1 MIDYDIF
8 IIEDGQPEELIHEL
22 FQLYYR
28 LPENTL
34 CWESECNE
42 ELERLADIT
51 GDDDEFFNSKYEE
64 AEYDFLLYLTRDMFE
79 KGMLSM
85 GNYVIAVEKQEGI
98 YTNIIAIAGFMPE
111 GERMYISD
119 IEVNKQFIGKG
130 FCTKL
135 LRRLLEHIFQTHREA
150 FLAND
155 GGEAGRHCYA
165 AMSKYGIH
173 TVEESP
179 EEFHYYSE

>member
-8 IIEDGQPEELIHEL
+8 IIEDGRPEELVHEL
-22 FQLYYR
+22 YQVYHR

-34 CWESECNE
+34 CWENECNE
-42 ELERLADIT
+42 ELDRLAEIT
-51 GDDDEFFNSKYEE
+51 GEDEFVNSKYEE
-64 AEYDFLLYLTRDMFE
+64 AEYDFLLYLNRDMFE
-79 KGMLSM
+79 KGILNM
-85 GNYVIAVEKQEGI
+85 GNYVIAVEKQGAI
-98 YTNIIAIAGFMPE
+98 YTNIIAIAGFMSE
-111 GERMYISD
+111 GDKMYISD

-135 LRRLLEHIFQTHREA
+135 LRKLLEHIFQTHREA

-155 GGEAGRHCYA
+155 GGKAGRRCYA
-165 AMSKYGIH
+165 AMAKYGIR
-173 TVEESP
+173 TVEEAP